1 MRTPTV
7 RRGEAISEKQ
17 RRDNRQGKQITK
29 HKPYVRIKG
38 ENKTKLTSNTA
49 MSSHVQMAPL
59 HPYTESPLP
68 PTHTPFKPAQSPA
81 NVQDLADEV
90 EMTLQVREAHSGTS
104 PPRRVATGG
113 GWQEVRP
120 EGGPN
125 WTAMDFECH
134 AKKIGPY
141 FGGHPPN
148 CVSWKIYVK
157 AIFSSIYIPRYICI
171 CRENVKCT

>member
-1 MRTPTV
+1 
-7 RRGEAISEKQ
+7 
-17 RRDNRQGKQITK
+17 
-29 HKPYVRIKG
+29 
-38 ENKTKLTSNTA
+38 

-68 PTHTPFKPAQSPA
+68 PTHTPFQPAQSPA
-81 NVQDLADEV
+81 KVQDLADEV
-90 EMTLQVREAHSGTS
+90 EMALQVREAHSGTS

-125 WTAMDFECH
+125 WTAMEFECH

-141 FGGHPPN
+141 LGRHHPLTVCPGKFT
-148 CVSWKIYVK
+148 SKLFSLPYTFQDIYVSVGK
-157 AIFSSIYIPRYICI
+157 ML
-171 CRENVKCT
+171 NVLE